1 MSDFE
6 KPGWGDRDAGSLRA
20 RLRPLSLP
28 AREVIARLKAAYRLI
43 GSAVPHGE
51 ARLFYGYRRVQGEKT
66 VTIGGLV
73 KVQALARVFQNTLH
87 GFNVLYLV
95 SSGLPQGAVALAR
108 AAKRKN
114 VRVVINQNGVAYPGW
129 YGQKFE
135 SINAPMA
142 ELLRIADHV
151 FYQSEFC
158 RMAAAEFL
166 RVRPVSSEILYNSI
180 DTTKFSPGNKADDL
194 PLTLLLAGSQDK
206 SYRVRV
212 ALKVLER
219 VARHH
224 AGVRL
229 IITGRLGWMRRT
241 EESRKMALQW
251 ASELG
256 IADRVDFTG
265 PYSREMAAN
274 IFQSAHILLHTKYN
288 DPCPTVV
295 LEAMACGL
303 PVVYSATGGV
313 PELVGSDAGVGIPGE
328 VRWDQDMPP
337 DPADLADAVLTVT
350 DRYDHYSQAAR
361 QRALDRF
368 DVGPWLKR
376 HAEVFQRLVT

>member
-1 MSDFE
+1 MR
-6 KPGWGDRDAGSLRA
+6 KVL
-20 RLRPLSLP
+20 
-28 AREVIARLKAAYRLI
+28 ARLKAAYRLI

-51 ARLFYGYRRVQGEKT
+51 ARVFYGYRRVQGEKT

-73 KVQALARVFQNTLH
+73 KVQALARVFPNTTH

-95 SSGLPQGAVALAR
+95 SSGLPRGAVALAH
-108 AAKRKN
+108 AAKRKK

-129 YGQKFE
+129 YGPKFE

-158 RMAAAEFL
+158 RMAAGEFL

-265 PYSREMAAN
+265 PYSRAMAAN
-274 IFQSAHILLHTKYN
+274 IFRSAHILLHTKYN

-337 DPADLADAVLTVT
+337 DPAGLADAVLTVT

-361 QRALDRF
+361 QCALDRF

>member
-1 MSDFE
+1 MRDFE

-28 AREVIARLKAAYRLI
+28 VREVIARLKAAYRLI
-43 GSAVPHGE
+43 GSAAPHGE
-51 ARLFYGYRRVQGEKT
+51 ARVFYGYRRVQGEKT

-73 KVQALARVFQNTLH
+73 KVRALARVFPNTTH

-95 SSGLPQGAVALAR
+95 SSGLPRGAVALAQ

-129 YGQKFE
+129 YGKKFKSLNE
-135 SINAPMA
+135 PMA

-158 RMAAAEFL
+158 RMAAGEFL

-229 IITGRLGWMRRT
+229 IITGRLGWMGRM
-241 EESRKMALQW
+241 EECRKMALQW

-265 PYSREMAAN
+265 PYSRALAAN
-274 IFQSAHILLHTKYN
+274 IFRSAHILLHTKYN

-313 PELVGSDAGVGIPGE
+313 PELVGTDAGVGIPGE

-350 DRYDHYSQAAR
+350 GRYDHYSQAAR